1 MDNLESYINKISLK
15 DGDILFVSHE
25 LANKIIDIKFDNPKD
40 VTIIPCDNPH
50 YEVAVYSGKL
60 NSRSLQEISVG

>member
-25 LANKIIDIKFDNPKD
+25 LANKIIDIKFSNPQD
-40 VTIIPCDNPH
+40 ITIIPCN
-50 YEVAVYSGKL
+50 
-60 NSRSLQEISVG
+60 